1 MGAKLTGMYCDGFES
16 VNLSRLN
23 YICQNFLP
31 CMFPLRVGVKRQF
44 A

>member
-23 YICQNFLP
+23 YICQNF
-31 CMFPLRVGVKRQF
+31 PLRVGVKRQF